1 MSEIQNGLGAA
12 VAGAPLFALR
22 TLREAR
28 HGIKSDNP
36 LIRRGKIPK
45 DALAKLHEG
54 SIVKVLAEAP
64 THVQRPMEFI
74 WLRIKHVDRPAKRL
88 VGEVLPPDNDI
99 RAYRRSQHHGLVPGM
114 LISFEEKHIF
124 DMRLQRSS

>member
-1 MSEIQNGLGAA
+1 MSEIQIGLSGTTSAS
-12 VAGAPLFALR
+12 PLFALR

-28 HGIKSDNP
+28 HGIKSKNP
-36 LIRRGKIPK
+36 LIKRGKIPK
-45 DALAKLHEG
+45 DALAKLREG
-54 SIVKVLAEAP
+54 SVVKVLAEAP

-74 WLRIKHVDRPAKRL
+74 WLRVKHVDRITKRF

-99 RAYRRSQHHGLVPGM
+99 RAYRRQQYHGLVPGM

-124 DMRLQRSS
+124 DMRLIRAS